1 MENLNHKSKNL
12 ERKYLNNM
20 WKNQLVKVKNS
31 FLELRNNYI
40 QLKDGALKDREINIK
55 REIE

>member
-1 MENLNHKSKNL
+1 
-12 ERKYLNNM
+12 M

-31 FLELRNNYI
+31 LLELRNNYI

-55 REIE
+55 RETEQLFFKPMKEINERN

>member
-1 MENLNHKSKNL
+1 
-12 ERKYLNNM
+12 M

-31 FLELRNNYI
+31 LLELRNNYI

>member
-1 MENLNHKSKNL
+1 
-12 ERKYLNNM
+12 M

-31 FLELRNNYI
+31 LLELRNNYI

-55 REIE
+55 SEIE